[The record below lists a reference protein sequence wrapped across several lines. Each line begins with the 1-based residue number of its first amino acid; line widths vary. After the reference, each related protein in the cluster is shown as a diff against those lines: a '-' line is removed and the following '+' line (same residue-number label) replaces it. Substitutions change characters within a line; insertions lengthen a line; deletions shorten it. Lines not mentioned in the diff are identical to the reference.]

1 MRTPA
6 AVVAAVLAAASLVV
20 PPTVAADPPPAAT
33 RPPRPA
39 PESDAAA
46 RGRAVLQEASRLYT
60 DGEYTQ
66 ALESFQASYRI
77 DPGWRALNGIAL
89 CQRELGQDVAAY
101 RSYQHLLDE
110 FGSILTAEQRAVA
123 QERQRELRARIAR
136 LEISVEQP
144 GVRVTLDGRQIG
156 RGPVRV
162 TELVKPGSHQV
173 VATGPGLRAH
183 AEHVEIAAGQS
194 RRLTIAL
201 EKERSR
207 VVVKYTD
214 APARRPIAIWVPWVT
229 MGGGAVLAG
238 AAGLLALSAGSDV
251 DQFDRL
257 VASMSG
263 DPPQPVPSDDEMEQT
278 FDDSLLDRADSKKT
292 AATVL
297 AVGGAVAVVTGITLA
312 VMNRKRGG
320 SRKPAAVLEP
330 GASGFAVSFSF

>member
-1 MRTPA
+1 MRATLAVAA
-6 AVVAAVLAAASLVV
+6 AVAAALLLVS
-20 PPTVAADPPPAAT
+20 PTVAADPPPAAV
-33 RPPRPA
+33 RPPRRA

-46 RGRAVLQEASRLYT
+46 RGRALLQEASRRYT

-66 ALESFQASYRI
+66 ALEAFQASYRI
-77 DPGWRALNGIAL
+77 DPGWRALNGLAL

-101 RSYQHLLDE
+101 RSYQELLDE

-123 QERQRELRARIAR
+123 QQRQRELGARIAR
-136 LEISVEQP
+136 LEISVDQP

-162 TELVKPGSHQV
+162 TELVMPGSHHV

-183 AEHVEIAAGQS
+183 AEHVEVAAGQS
-194 RRLTIAL
+194 RRLAIAL
-201 EKERSR
+201 EKERAR

-214 APARRPIAIWVPWVT
+214 APARRPMPVWVPWVT

-238 AAGLLALSAGSDV
+238 AGGLLALSAGSDV
-251 DQFDRL
+251 DEFDRL

-263 DPPQPVPSDDEMEQT
+263 DPPQPVSTDDEMDRSVE
-278 FDDSLLDRADSKKT
+278 DSLLDRADGKKT

-297 AVGGAVAVVTGITLA
+297 AIGGAVAVVTGITLA
-312 VMNRKRGG
+312 IMNRKRGG
-320 SRKPAAVLEP
+320 GRKPATALQP
-330 GASGFAVSFSF
+330 GASGFALSFAF